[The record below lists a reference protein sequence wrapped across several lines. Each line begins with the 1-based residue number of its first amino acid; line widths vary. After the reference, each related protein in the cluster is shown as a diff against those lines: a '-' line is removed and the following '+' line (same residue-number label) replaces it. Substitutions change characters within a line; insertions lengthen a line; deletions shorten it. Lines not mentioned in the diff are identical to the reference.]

1 MNLKV
6 SSALKVG
13 LSAQRSYNSLDLIAK
28 VGSTAKAPNALL
40 FNLAAEYNR
49 FKLRAI
55 PPTF

>member
-13 LSAQRSYNSLDLIAK
+13 LSAHRSYNSLDLMAR
-28 VGSTAKAPNALL
+28 VGSTANAPNALL
-40 FNLAAEYNR
+40 FSLAAEYNK
-49 FKLRAI
+49 FMLSAM